1 MTAGRGRQDMMGIRR
16 NNRGF
21 SLVELIIVIA
31 IMTVMTGMVSVGT
44 GLLSGRAA
52 RETRDKLLSSLESVR
67 AQTMGKDEIQAE
79 LTYDASSGQYILKYT
94 YNKTT
99 VVSGTKTTTP
109 IEESKVIGTDKCTIY
124 YADSSFSDTVD
135 TAADC
140 ESKLGSNK
148 VAEGSSLKFSFDRSS
163 GALKAETDAS
173 GAEYYIGHIYVVQGS
188 HDPYSIR
195 IYPETGKMMEE

>member
-1 MTAGRGRQDMMGIRR
+1 MMGRR
-16 NNRGF
+16 QNNRGF
-21 SLVELIIVIA
+21 SLVELIVVIS
-31 IMTVMTGMVSVGT
+31 IMAVMTGMVSVGT

-67 AQTMGKDEIQAE
+67 TQTMGKDEIDAE
-79 LTYDASSGQYILKYT
+79 LTYDASSGQFILKYS

-99 VVSGTKTTTP
+99 VKNGAKTTTRM
-109 IEESKVIGTDKCTIY
+109 EESKVIGSDKCTIY

-148 VAEGSSLKFSFDRSS
+148 VEEGCSLKFSFDRSS
-163 GALKAETDAS
+163 GALKADKDAA
-173 GAEYYIGHIYVVQGS
+173 GADVYIAHIYVVQGS

-195 IYPETGKMMEE
+195 IYPETGKMTEE